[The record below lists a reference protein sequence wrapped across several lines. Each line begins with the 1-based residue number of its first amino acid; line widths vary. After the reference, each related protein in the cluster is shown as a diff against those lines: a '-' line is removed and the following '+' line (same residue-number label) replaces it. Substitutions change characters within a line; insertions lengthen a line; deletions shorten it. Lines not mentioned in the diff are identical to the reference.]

1 MKIVLVNKYLYIK
14 GGSERVVFLTKKL
27 LEEAGHEVEVFGM
40 KHEKNIFDNDY
51 CIPKIDYGDMSLGQK
66 LSHLPKSIFNKQAKQ
81 QFKQL
86 LQNFQPDVVHFHNIY
101 HQLSFSL
108 IEAAEELHIPMVMT
122 LHDYKMLSPNYNLFH
137 HGKIDDSM
145 LGGKYYRCL
154 LNNCME
160 NMGESV
166 LGTIE
171 AYYRDAKHYRE
182 KIAQFISPSY
192 FLKDLCL
199 RAGWNSNTVQV
210 MVNPLEQSTQNSWQ
224 EGQYVA
230 FVGRLSSEKGVQ
242 VLLEAVQET
251 PHIPYKIAGTG
262 PEEESLKR
270 FVKEKG
276 LHNVEFVGWKSGSEI
291 EDFVRGS
298 RIVLAPSVWY
308 ENYPYSI
315 LEAKAFGKIVL
326 GSRIGGI
333 PEMLESDCLF
343 NANDHYELVDL
354 VQKWYDTPLE
364 QRQKRGQK
372 LMQEV
377 KVENDPAVYR
387 ERILEVYKNVCSK

>member
-1 MKIVLVNKYLYIK
+1 MKIVLVNKYLYVK

-40 KHEKNIFDNDY
+40 KHEKNIFDNQY

-66 LSHLPKSIFNKQAKQ
+66 LSSARKSIFNTEAKQ
-81 QFKQL
+81 KFKQL
-86 LQNFQPDVVHFHNIY
+86 LESFQPDVVHFHNIY

-108 IEAAEELHIPMVMT
+108 IEAAEELRIPMVMT

-166 LGTIE
+166 MSTIE

-182 KIAQFISPSY
+182 KIAEFISPSY
-192 FLKDLCL
+192 FLKDLCI
-199 RAGWNSNTVQV
+199 RAGWKDSSVQV
-210 MVNPLEQSTQNSWQ
+210 IVNPLEESTQNLWQ
-224 EGQYVA
+224 DGEYVA
-230 FVGRLSSEKGVQ
+230 FVGRLSAEKGVQ
-242 VLLEAVQET
+242 VLLQAAQET
-251 PHIPYKIAGTG
+251 PQIPYKIAGTG
-262 PEEESLKR
+262 PEEELLKR
-270 FVKEKG
+270 FAKEKG
-276 LHNVEFVGWKSGSEI
+276 LRNVEFVGWKSGSEV
-291 EDFVRGS
+291 EEFVKSARL
-298 RIVLAPSVWY
+298 VLAPSVWY

-315 LEAKAFGKIVL
+315 LEAKALGKIVL

-333 PEMLESDCLF
+333 PEMLKSDCLF
-343 NANDHYELVDL
+343 TPNDHHALADL
-354 VQKWYDTPLE
+354 VKKWYDTPLE
-364 QRQKRGQK
+364 QRKERGQK

-377 KVENDPAVYR
+377 KTENDPAVYR
-387 ERILEVYKNVCSK
+387 ERMLEVYRNVCSD